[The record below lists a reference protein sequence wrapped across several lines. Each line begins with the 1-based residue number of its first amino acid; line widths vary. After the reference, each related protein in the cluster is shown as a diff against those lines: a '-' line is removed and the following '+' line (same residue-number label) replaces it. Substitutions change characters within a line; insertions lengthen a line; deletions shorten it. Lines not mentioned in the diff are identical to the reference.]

1 MNTGDLQPL
10 YGWNTL
16 NWKKIERRV
25 FKLQT
30 RIYRAQRRGARKIVR
45 KLQRL
50 LMKSRS
56 AKLLAVRRV
65 TQDNRGKATAG
76 VDGVKSLTPAERLDL
91 ADTLSLTSVAQP
103 VRRVRIPKPGT
114 EETRPLGI
122 PTVRVNYTTVQ
133 RALGLR

>member
-1 MNTGDLQPL
+1 MNTVDNQPL
-10 YGWNTL
+10 YGWSTRC
-16 NWKKIERRV
+16 WKKIERRV

-30 RIYRAQRRGARKIVR
+30 RIYRAQRRGDSKTVR

-50 LMKSRS
+50 LMKSWS

-76 VDGVKSLTPAERLDL
+76 VDGVHSLTPAERLDL
-91 ADTLSLTSVAQP
+91 ANPLSLNSFAKP

-122 PTVRVNYTTVQ
+122 PTLQ
-133 RALGLR
+133 ERARQAVVKLA